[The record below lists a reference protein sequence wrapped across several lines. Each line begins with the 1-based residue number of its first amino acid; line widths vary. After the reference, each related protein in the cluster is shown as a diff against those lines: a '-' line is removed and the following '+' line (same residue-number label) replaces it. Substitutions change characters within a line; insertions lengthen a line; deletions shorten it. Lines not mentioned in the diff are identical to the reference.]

1 MSVKEGRWGDRRVT
15 MCLAGL
21 FLGSI
26 LRVRLQQ
33 ITLQVKNNYTTIMSK
48 SDYVVIDYH
57 HAWIQ
62 KIFQGVGGLWLF
74 EFAREV

>member
-1 MSVKEGRWGDRRVT
+1 
-15 MCLAGL
+15 
-21 FLGSI
+21 
-26 LRVRLQQ
+26 
-33 ITLQVKNNYTTIMSK
+33 MSK

-62 KIFQGVGGLWLF
+62 KIFQGVGGGGGLWLF